1 MENLSDDRGMRHTHK
16 DDKVE
21 DKVIWKGG
29 LRRYGEH
36 YDKRRNK
43 KARD

>member
-1 MENLSDDRGMRHTHK
+1 MRERHK

-29 LRRYGEH
+29 LRLYGEH
-36 YDKRRNK
+36 YDKGSYK
-43 KARD
+43 KAWN